1 MLEIERSRRQAE
13 LEKCIYE
20 MSVGLLDAETGIRKI
35 SLNLKEI
42 YNSDFR
48 HYYSG
53 FFPIILEI
61 SKEEN
66 NYSLDFLSENIE
78 TLRCYIEDDYILG
91 TKEFE
96 KLYGCIDK
104 LCDHINLE
112 IARLNYYSI
121 NDNKIRDMEKKTAE
135 VNTAL
140 TEAAS
145 ELNKAS
151 KTASTMQTE
160 LIAVLS
166 IFAAIVI
173 TFSGGLSYLGSAMTS
188 INQAEHYEAVMM
200 VAIICG
206 MVIFNTIFLM
216 MYLVSKIT
224 ERNIY
229 ARCVT
234 YDCSACN
241 LGKCGGIRRI
251 RKRLPHVFY
260 FNIFGV
266 LGIVIDL
273 IVWFLDIKGILF

>member
-1 MLEIERSRRQAE
+1 MEVSRS
-13 LEKCIYE
+13 E
-20 MSVGLLDAETGIRKI
+20 M
-35 SLNLKEI
+35 
-42 YNSDFR
+42 
-48 HYYSG
+48 
-53 FFPIILEI
+53 
-61 SKEEN
+61 
-66 NYSLDFLSENIE
+66 
-78 TLRCYIEDDYILG
+78 
-91 TKEFE
+91 
-96 KLYGCIDK
+96 
-104 LCDHINLE
+104 
-112 IARLNYYSI
+112 
-121 NDNKIRDMEKKTAE
+121 KKTAE

-234 YDCSACN
+234 YDCSACD

-251 RKRLPHVFY
+251 RKRLPYVFY

>member
-1 MLEIERSRRQAE
+1 MLQVERDRRQKE

-20 MSVGLLDAETGIRKI
+20 MSKAVLDETSGIRKV

-53 FFPIILEI
+53 FFSVILDI
-61 SKEEN
+61 SKDEN
-66 NYSLDFLSENIE
+66 EYSIDFLSENIE
-78 TLRCYIEDDYILG
+78 SLRRYIENDYVEG

-96 KLYGCIDK
+96 KLYGYIDK
-104 LCDHINLE
+104 LCDHLSLE
-112 IARLNYYSI
+112 IGRLNYYSI
-121 NDNKIRDMEKKTAE
+121 NDNKIRDMERKTVE
-135 VNTAL
+135 VNESLRIATK
-140 TEAAS
+140 
-145 ELNKAS
+145 ELDKAS

-173 TFSGGLSYLGSAMTS
+173 TFSGGVSFLGSALTS
-188 INQAEHYEAVMM
+188 INMAKYYEAVVM

-224 ERNIY
+224 DRNIY
-229 ARCVT
+229 ARCRT
-234 YDCSACN
+234 YDCMACDTT
-241 LGKCGGIRRI
+241 KCNGITRI
-251 RKRLPHVFY
+251 RKRLPYVFY
-260 FNIFGV
+260 FNLLAV
-266 LGIVIDL
+266 AGIVIDL
-273 IVWFLDIKGILF
+273 FVWYLDIMGWLF